1 MEAVISFDGRNAVY
15 TFDMLDQLELAYAIT
30 VHKSQGSEFEA
41 VIMPL
46 MGGFEKLFYR
56 NLLYTAVTRAKKCVT
71 LIGSEETVH
80 QMIENGNT
88 QTRYTGLGERI
99 REKIPGVE
107 KEEEDITGCITF

>member
-15 TFDMLDQLELAYAIT
+15 TFDMLDQRELAYAIT

-56 NLLYTAVTRAKKCVT
+56 YLLYTAVKRAKKL
-71 LIGSEETVH
+71 LIIIGTEEIITKMVV
-80 QMIENGNT
+80 NNKRT
-88 QTRYTGLGERI
+88 NRYTCLTAML
-99 REKIPGVE
+99 REEIKPHE
-107 KEEEDITGCITF
+107 